1 MSITHTAVAMTS
13 LFRDVQRVA
22 RLDHPEVREIVPS
35 HHCVV
40 RFRQRRP
47 VRARGG
53 AALADALVGV
63 LEDADVSRWPPAW
76 AVSDRHTELWAVSG
90 ELAFPLQPSG
100 SPGRFVALTCLG
112 REWGWV
118 LGLRRRRAICLRLW
132 SRAGAFRFAS
142 AFAASAFA
150 CAGAGVL
157 SWGRGRLSGGVFGFG
172 WVVVGGSCWVRA
184 PGWAIGRPWLPPVRC
199 GSGPGPSW
207 GP

>member
-1 MSITHTAVAMTS
+1 M
-13 LFRDVQRVA
+13 QRIA

-53 AALADALVGV
+53 AALADALVTV

-76 AVSDRHTELWAVSG
+76 AVGDRHTDLWAVSG

-112 REWGWV
+112 RGW
-118 LGLRRRRAICLRLW
+118 
-132 SRAGAFRFAS
+132 
-142 AFAASAFA
+142 
-150 CAGAGVL
+150 
-157 SWGRGRLSGGVFGFG
+157 
-172 WVVVGGSCWVRA
+172 
-184 PGWAIGRPWLPPVRC
+184 
-199 GSGPGPSW
+199 
-207 GP
+207 